1 MHKGKC
7 AHGSL
12 IHMCTHV
19 CQQTQIPVAIAAV
32 TTVKPWFVA
41 VAVVAAAAAAV
52 VGAGAVVVA
61 VAVVAAELL
70 IAQWLVVA
78 ESVLH
83 SPTEDHTAPGGSYG
97 KFPGG
102 GMQQEYMC
110 FEIYVLVHSTHA
122 TDTVNNCF

>member
-1 MHKGKC
+1 MT
-7 AHGSL
+7 A
-12 IHMCTHV
+12 
-19 CQQTQIPVAIAAV
+19 
-32 TTVKPWFVA
+32 VKPWFVA
-41 VAVVAAAAAAV
+41 VAGAVVVVAAAAAAV
-52 VGAGAVVVA
+52 VVVVVVVVVVAGAVV

-70 IAQWLVVA
+70 IAQRLAVA

-102 GMQQEYMC
+102 GMQQEYTC
-110 FEIYVLVHSTHA
+110 FDIYVLVHSTHA